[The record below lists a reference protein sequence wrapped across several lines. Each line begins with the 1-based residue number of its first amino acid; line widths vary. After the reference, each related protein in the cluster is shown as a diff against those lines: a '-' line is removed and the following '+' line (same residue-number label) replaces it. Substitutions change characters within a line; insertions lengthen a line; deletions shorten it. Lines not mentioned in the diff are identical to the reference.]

1 MKTFFYYTKQL
12 LMWVFLAFAVVCTL
26 PSLFPR
32 LPAIQVI
39 NKSLQNFSE
48 RDLKAIEQSLA
59 PLGLEYSYFLDET
72 REKLNLNFQ
81 NTEDRKSAKEK
92 LETSFSGRFVAA
104 YKKIVDVPEWLR
116 GIADLALTLGLD
128 LQGGVQFIYEI
139 DQREVYKNKLE
150 YYKQTIVDHWQQK
163 SVNLRKIEVFA
174 DVENEDFKLLLSGVD
189 QQELNEIKQQVF
201 LQLDVATQM
210 RSDGKAELSFDSEV
224 FLLDMEQSVEQN
236 ITTIRNRVN
245 ELGIAEPSVNR
256 FGEARIIV
264 QLPGVEDPAE
274 AKNIIGQTANL
285 EYRMESRTANP
296 YTARKFQFKE
306 NPAQTAW
313 LENKIII
320 TGSEVVNA
328 QAGFDQQSNE
338 VVVHITLNAEG
349 GRKMLANTGKN
360 IGRLMGVVM
369 YETYNTIEYK
379 ELADGSIEKTLVP
392 QKDEGII
399 SLATIAGTFGPQ
411 FQTSGFSSFKEAN
424 QLALLLRSGSL
435 SAPIQVVDEKSIGP
449 SVGEENILKGMYAL
463 SFALFWVLVVMVVV
477 YKQFGLFANA
487 ALIVNLIL
495 VLAAMSALGATLT
508 LPGIGGLVLTVGM
521 AIDANIII
529 NSRIQE
535 FLREGAKKGEAIKK
549 GFQSAFD
556 SILDSNL
563 TTLFIGIIMFALASG
578 PVRGFAVTL
587 CLGIVTSF
595 FSAIFFSRS
604 LMGYFYPSSREVD
617 EPPAA
622 PSRPSFLDGAG

>member
-1 MKTFFYYTKQL
+1 MKTFFYYTKQF
-12 LMWVFLAFAVVCTL
+12 LMWVFLAVAVICTL

-39 NKSLQNFSE
+39 NKSLLSFSE
-48 RDLKAIEQSLA
+48 RDLKTIEESLSE
-59 PLGLEYSYFLDET
+59 LGLEYSYFFDET
-72 REKLNLNFQ
+72 REKLTLSFQ
-81 NTEDRKSAKEK
+81 NTDERKAAKEK
-92 LETSFSGRFVAA
+92 LEASFSGRFVAA
-104 YKKIVDVPEWLR
+104 YKKIVDVPAWLR

-139 DQREVYKNKLE
+139 DQKEVYKNKLE
-150 YYKQTIVDHWQQK
+150 YFKQNIIEHWQEK
-163 SVNLRKIEVFA
+163 SANLRNIEVSA

-201 LQLDVATQM
+201 LQLDVATKM
-210 RSDGKAELSFDSEV
+210 RNDGKAELSFDSEV
-224 FLLDMEQSVEQN
+224 FLLDMQQSVEQN

-296 YTARKFQFKE
+296 YTAKKFQFKE
-306 NPAQTAW
+306 HAAQTAW
-313 LENKIII
+313 LENKVII

-379 ELADGSIEKTLVP
+379 ELADGSIEKNPSTPKRRGHYFPSNYCWCFWPSVSNLR
-392 QKDEGII
+392 
-399 SLATIAGTFGPQ
+399 F
-411 FQTSGFSSFKEAN
+411 
-424 QLALLLRSGSL
+424 LLLQRSQSVGFVASFWFTL
-435 SAPIQVVDEKSIGP
+435 SAHS
-449 SVGEENILKGMYAL
+449 
-463 SFALFWVLVVMVVV
+463 
-477 YKQFGLFANA
+477 
-487 ALIVNLIL
+487 
-495 VLAAMSALGATLT
+495 
-508 LPGIGGLVLTVGM
+508 
-521 AIDANIII
+521 
-529 NSRIQE
+529 
-535 FLREGAKKGEAIKK
+535 
-549 GFQSAFD
+549 
-556 SILDSNL
+556 
-563 TTLFIGIIMFALASG
+563 
-578 PVRGFAVTL
+578 
-587 CLGIVTSF
+587 
-595 FSAIFFSRS
+595 
-604 LMGYFYPSSREVD
+604 SSR
-617 EPPAA
+617 
-622 PSRPSFLDGAG
+622 